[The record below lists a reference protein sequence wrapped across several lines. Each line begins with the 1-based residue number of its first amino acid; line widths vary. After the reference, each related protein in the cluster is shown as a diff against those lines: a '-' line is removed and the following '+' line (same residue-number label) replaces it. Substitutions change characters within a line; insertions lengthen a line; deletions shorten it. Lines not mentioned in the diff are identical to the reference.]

1 MRPRVFDAAVKRLMS
16 GRERSTKHAGCA
28 GKEVRSNREDTARS
42 FASVVDSNER
52 NGYET
57 IIGIGGGV
65 GPMAGVMAHQK
76 VIEWTATDGTDWDHL
91 EVHHL
96 SRSHDIVG
104 RPAFIN
110 GTEKRNPGEG
120 MARTVQ
126 ALSAAASTLNK
137 RVVVGVPCNTF
148 HHEAIWA
155 RYKKLSL
162 KCDNVK
168 LLHLLEEAARYMVEL
183 IPHLKSVGVLCT
195 TASKE
200 AKIFEPTLSAQGI
213 TPVYLNVESQDQLQ
227 ECISNPE
234 WGLKAVY
241 PPSAR
246 AVSMVQRLCNKL
258 QAQGVEALL
267 LGCTEMPLA
276 LQGSEYEGT
285 PLINPIDALARALI
299 REVDPGKVKPLRSA
313 ACGGS

>member
-1 MRPRVFDAAVKRLMS
+1 MRPRVFAAVKRLTS
-16 GRERSTKHAGCA
+16 GREGRTKNSGSAEKDLRNIKA
-28 GKEVRSNREDTARS
+28 ATARG
-42 FASVVDSNER
+42 FASFVNSKQRE
-52 NGYET
+52 GYET

-76 VIEWTATDGTDWDHL
+76 VIEWTATDGTDGDHL

-110 GTEKRNPGEG
+110 GIEKENPGEG
-120 MARTVQ
+120 MARTVK

-148 HHEAIWA
+148 HHEVIWA
-155 RYKKLSL
+155 RYEELSM

-168 LLHLLEEAARYMVEL
+168 LLHLLDEAALYVVEL
-183 IPHLKSVGVLCT
+183 IPNVKSVGVLCT
-195 TASKE
+195 TATKE
-200 AKIFEPTLSAQGI
+200 AKIFEPTLNAQGI
-213 TPVYLNVESQDQLQ
+213 TPLYLDAEDQDELQ
-227 ECISNPE
+227 ECISNTE

-241 PPSAR
+241 PPSAT
-246 AVSMVQRLCNKL
+246 AVSLVQQLCKKL
-258 QAQGVEALL
+258 QAQGAEALL
-267 LGCTEMPLA
+267 LGCTEMPLV
-276 LQGSEYEGT
+276 LQGSAYEGT
-285 PLINPIDALARALI
+285 PLVNPIDALARALI

-313 ACGGS
+313 ACAGS